1 MIGHGMHGQVK
12 IFSGNSNKSLAKKI
26 ADKLGLP
33 LGNMEVGKFSDGEV
47 AINIK
52 ETVRGCDV
60 FLIQSTSSPVNDN
73 LMELLVMIDA
83 CKRASASRITAVI
96 PYFGYARQD
105 RKARARDPITAKLVA
120 NLLEKA
126 GADRVLTMDMHSS
139 QVQGFFD
146 IPVDNLMGM
155 PVLAKY
161 FTRQGFNGENTV
173 VVSPDVGSVARSR
186 KMASKFDAT
195 LAIVDKRRPRANVME
210 VMNIIGD
217 AKGKRALMLD
227 DMIDTAGT
235 ITQGAKAIAEIGG
248 ACEVYACC
256 SHGVLSG
263 PAIERIE
270 KSVPKEVVV
279 LDTIELPEEKLIDKI
294 KVVTVADMFA
304 EAIERVYSD
313 LPVSKLYE

>member
-83 CKRASASRITAVI
+83 CKRASASRVTAVI

-126 GADRVLTMDMHSS
+126 GADRVLTMDLHSS

-217 AKGKRALMLD
+217 AKGKKALMLD

-270 KSVPKEVVV
+270 KSVLKEVVV

-294 KVVTVADMFA
+294 KVVTVADLFA

>member
-126 GADRVLTMDMHSS
+126 GADRVLTMDLHSS

-217 AKGKRALMLD
+217 ARGKRALMLD

-270 KSVPKEVVV
+270 KSVLKEVVV